1 MDLLI
6 GHARGPDGSFST
18 CVFTGNY
25 NEAIAS
31 KRKFASIIG
40 DEMQILAV
48 FLGRGSQAKEIHAS
62 LQEHVRCQIVGW
74 FDASPGEI
82 TDVVHYLL
90 APKSLANTFTRSVD
104 KLIAPGDTQSHVSAD
119 RTESGEPQQNGKPPR
134 NGKQHGGQ
142 QPDAGTKRVRVRK
155 PKGT

>member
-1 MDLLI
+1 
-6 GHARGPDGSFST
+6 
-18 CVFTGNY
+18 
-25 NEAIAS
+25 
-31 KRKFASIIG
+31 
-40 DEMQILAV
+40 MQILAV

-119 RTESGEPQQNGKPPR
+119 PTESGEPQQNAKE
-134 NGKQHGGQ
+134 QHGKQ